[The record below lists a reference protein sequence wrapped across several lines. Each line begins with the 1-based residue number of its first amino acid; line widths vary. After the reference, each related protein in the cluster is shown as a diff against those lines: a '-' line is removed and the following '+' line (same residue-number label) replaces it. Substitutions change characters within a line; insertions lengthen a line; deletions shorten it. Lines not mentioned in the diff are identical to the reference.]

1 VLGRRGSR
9 ASSVEDYDQWHE
21 RSPESGVARGPWS
34 RSWPSPSTTACPPG
48 PPEPHDHLPAGVNA
62 DLKAPCLIAGMAAGA
77 DSIDDHSCG
86 QVQELSW
93 QVARARVFRSPLS
106 SRYG

>member
-1 VLGRRGSR
+1 
-9 ASSVEDYDQWHE
+9 
-21 RSPESGVARGPWS
+21 
-34 RSWPSPSTTACPPG
+34 
-48 PPEPHDHLPAGVNA
+48 
-62 DLKAPCLIAGMAAGA
+62 MAAGA